1 MKLFQTPF
9 AAASGRTQSNRSRVS
24 ESDDPYHAAR
34 LALVARINHDRG
46 AAGLRPVD
54 FDELSSQVADAH
66 CQEMAANKYLS
77 HWNLRGLL
85 PYHRYHLAGGRD
97 YVQENLSRLTV
108 FSSQPNPISTE
119 PDDVRQYLLNAHQHF
134 VDERP
139 PLDGHRKAV
148 FDPAHTHVGVG
159 LAVVGGEFTMSEEFI
174 NRYVDLLPLPDVLP
188 KGSLR
193 VEGRVLAKEYGP
205 YYCVVFY
212 EGVPQPR
219 TVAEL
224 NRTYAYE
231 DMAGKVAGKTPSWE
245 MSFDGSSGRFRFN
258 MSVDSMGSGFYHL
271 MLWVRR
277 PVSAIPYVL
286 GTSGAYQIDTAQG
299 VACASWI
306 FRAP

>member
-1 MKLFQTPF
+1 MKFFQTPL
-9 AAASGRTQSNRSRVS
+9 AAESGRTQSNRNRASDR
-24 ESDDPYHAAR
+24 DDPYRAAR
-34 LALVARINHDRG
+34 LALVARINQDRG
-46 AAGLRPVD
+46 AAGLRPVE

-77 HWNLRGLL
+77 HWNLKGLL

-108 FSSQPNPISTE
+108 ISSQPNPISTDPAE
-119 PDDVRQYLLNAHQHF
+119 VQQLLRNAHQHF
-134 VDERP
+134 VDEQP

-174 NRYVDLLPLPDVLP
+174 NRYVDLTPLPEALP

-193 VEGRVLAKEYGP
+193 VEGRVLAKDYGP

-212 EGVPQPR
+212 EGSPQPR

-231 DMAGKVAGKTPSWE
+231 DMAGKVAGKTPPWE
-245 MSFDGSSGRFRFN
+245 MSFDSASGRFRFS
-258 MSVDSMGSGFYHL
+258 MSVDSMGAGYYHL

-277 PVSAIPYVL
+277 PASAIPYVL

-299 VACASWI
+299 VACASWV
-306 FRAP
+306 FRSS